1 MAGQRKSGG
10 GGRKGPGTGKGAA
23 SGTGSSI
30 GRGAGKGAGKVGSRS
45 TTPTVRQMHTKV
57 KTARGRT
64 SSSTRWL
71 QRQLNDPYVAQ
82 ARADG
87 YRSRAAYKLTELDDR
102 FHFLKPGKRVV
113 DLGAAPGAW
122 CQVAVARTASSGG
135 GEGLVIGVDI
145 LEMEHMAGVH
155 LMQLDMRDE
164 NAPDLI
170 REAANGPVDVVIS
183 DLAPS
188 TTGHGPTD
196 HIRIVALVEIGL
208 DFALSVLEPGGDFV
222 AKVFK
227 GGAEGD
233 LLMQLKANFETVK
246 HAKPA
251 ASRPESA
258 ETYVVAL
265 GFRGNKSDK
274 TET

>member
-1 MAGQRKSGG
+1 MAGRGSSGSGG
-10 GGRKGPGTGKGAA
+10 RGGRKGVGGK
-23 SGTGSSI
+23 
-30 GRGAGKGAGKVGSRS
+30 
-45 TTPTVRQMHTKV
+45 TTPAIRQMHTKV
-57 KTARGRT
+57 KTARGR
-64 SSSTRWL
+64 SNSSTRWL

-87 YRSRAAYKLTELDDR
+87 YRGRAAYKLLDLDDR
-102 FHFLKPGKRVV
+102 FHFLKPGLRLV

-122 CQVAVARTASSGG
+122 CQVAASRIGTAEDRPGT
-135 GEGLVIGVDI
+135 VIGVDI
-145 LEMEHMAGVH
+145 LEMENLNGVE
-155 LMQLDMRDE
+155 LMQLDMRDAD
-164 NAPDLI
+164 APDII
-170 REAANGPVDVVIS
+170 RKAANGPVDVVVS

-208 DFALSVLEPGGDFV
+208 EFALSVLVPGGQFI

-227 GGAEGD
+227 GGAEGE
-233 LLMQLKANFETVK
+233 LLEELKRNFKTVK

-251 ASRPESA
+251 SSRPESA

-265 GFRGNKSDK
+265 GFKGKK
-274 TET
+274 TVTPEDNPGVVENE

>member
-1 MAGQRKSGG
+1 MAGRSRSGG
-10 GGRKGPGTGKGAA
+10 GGRGGRKGVGGK
-23 SGTGSSI
+23 
-30 GRGAGKGAGKVGSRS
+30 
-45 TTPTVRQMHTKV
+45 TTPSLRQMHTKV

-64 SSSTRWL
+64 NSSTRWL

-87 YRSRAAYKLTELDDR
+87 YRGRAAYKLLELDDR
-102 FHFLKPGKRVV
+102 FHFLKAGIRVV

-122 CQVAVARTASSGG
+122 CQVASARIGTAEGG
-135 GEGLVIGVDI
+135 PGLVIGVDI
-145 LEMEHMAGVH
+145 LEMENMNGVE
-155 LMQLDMRDE
+155 LMQLDMREPD
-164 NAPDLI
+164 APDII
-170 REAANGPVDVVIS
+170 RAAANGPVDVVVS

-208 DFALSVLEPGGDFV
+208 EFALSVLVPGGNFV

-233 LLMQLKANFETVK
+233 LLDLLKENFTTVK

-251 ASRPESA
+251 SSRPESA

-265 GFRGNKSDK
+265 GFKGRKKIEQENKA
-274 TET
+274 ETP

>member
-1 MAGQRKSGG
+1 MAGRGKPG
-10 GGRKGPGTGKGAA
+10 GGRKG
-23 SGTGSSI
+23 GSK
-30 GRGAGKGAGKVGSRS
+30 GAGKGG
-45 TTPTVRQMHTKV
+45 TTPTARMMHTKV

-64 SSSTRWL
+64 NSSTRWL

-87 YRSRAAYKLTELDDR
+87 YRSRAAYKIIELDDR
-102 FHFLKPGKRVV
+102 FNFLRPGKRIV

-122 CQVAVARTASSGG
+122 SQVAAARTGSTETGSEAM
-135 GEGLVIGVDI
+135 VIGVDI
-145 LEMEHMAGVH
+145 LEMEQMAGVE
-155 LMQLDMRDE
+155 LMQLDMREPD
-164 NAPDLI
+164 APDII
-170 REAANGPVDVVIS
+170 RAAANGPVDVVIS

-208 DFALSVLEPGGDFV
+208 DFALSVLEPGGIFV

-227 GGAEGD
+227 GGTEGE
-233 LLMQLKANFETVK
+233 LLELLKTNFKTVK

-251 ASRPESA
+251 SSRPESA

-265 GFRGNKSDK
+265 DFKGNKDDQ
-274 TET
+274 